1 VYCTCPHIKLNGLPN
16 RGISRVILKFMSI
29 DNNSFLLELGTEEL
43 PAQFIPSA
51 LEQWRVL
58 VPKTLAENFL
68 TYTSLE
74 FLGTPRRLALLI
86 HGLAQGQPD
95 REEEVKGPP
104 ADRAFDPA
112 GKPTQAA
119 AGFARTRGI
128 APEALYVKETPKGP
142 FVHALVKT
150 SGRPAAEILQE
161 LVPAWITKLE
171 GKRLMRW
178 ADGDL
183 KFSRP
188 IRWLVVLLN
197 DQVLPIALE
206 GLVSGQVS
214 SGHRILAPQ
223 TLEIPSAQGYKEL
236 MEQVFVQVDP
246 VKRQETIRT
255 LVQQEAQKLGGTAQ
269 ITRELLE
276 EVTYLVEWPSAVVGA
291 FDPEFL
297 ELPAP
302 VIVQEMTSHQRYF
315 PVFAGSLSGTTALEK
330 LLPKFIAISNGDSH
344 YTDLIAQG
352 NQRVLRARLSDG
364 RFFYKED
371 RKQPLE
377 ALVPKLDAVTY
388 QQDLGS
394 LGERIRRLEPLTRLV
409 LAQGKSL
416 PEALCIRTA
425 QMAKAD
431 LVSQMVYEF
440 PELQGIIGSYYA
452 QADGEDPQ
460 VAQGIRDHYK
470 PLNAEDNPGNSLTGK
485 IVGIADRLELLVGIF
500 GLGLVP
506 TGSSDPFALRR
517 ACQGL
522 LQIAWELPFRLNLV
536 ALLQQAIQL
545 FQEQNLLKVPAKE
558 LLDQLLD
565 FCLARAHA
573 LLKESQGVD
582 YDLLDAVLGKH
593 DRAYGL
599 TALTDVQDLR
609 TRALLLQKLRQDG
622 TLGRIYETVNRVARL
637 AQQGDL
643 PLGQRTAEKVVDPG
657 LFESPAEEHLLRET
671 KAITAAAI
679 EAKNQGA
686 YPVLVQALENA
697 VPAVTE
703 FFDAVLVMAPEETLK
718 RNRLNL
724 LGVLRNN
731 YRVLADFSAL
741 VIAGE

>member
-1 VYCTCPHIKLNGLPN
+1 
-16 RGISRVILKFMSI
+16 MSA

-43 PAQFIPSA
+43 PAQFVPQA
-51 LEQWRVL
+51 LDQWRAL

-68 TYTSLE
+68 SYTSLE

-86 HGLAQGQPD
+86 HGLAERQPD

-104 ADRAFDPA
+104 ADKAFDGS

-128 APEALYVKETPKGP
+128 APEDLYVKETPKGP

-150 SGRPAAEILQE
+150 PGRPASEVLQE
-161 LVPAWITKLE
+161 LAPEWITKLE

-197 DQVLPIALE
+197 DQIIPIALE
-206 GLVSGQVS
+206 SLKSGRVS
-214 SGHRILAPQ
+214 SGHRVLGPQ
-223 TLEIPSAQGYKEL
+223 TLEIPSAQNYKAL
-236 MEQVFVQVDP
+236 MEQACVQVDP
-246 VKRQETIRT
+246 KERKETILA
-255 LVQQEAQKLGGTAQ
+255 LVQKEAQKLGSKPLVDD
-269 ITRELLE
+269 RLLE
-276 EVTYLVEWPSAVVGA
+276 EVTYLVEWPSAVVGT
-291 FDPEFL
+291 FDTEFL

-302 VIVQEMTSHQRYF
+302 VIVQEMSSHQRYF
-315 PVFAGSLSGTTALEK
+315 PVLNPTWFGQNNQEM
-330 LLPKFIAISNGDSH
+330 LLPNFITISNGDAR
-344 YTDLIAQG
+344 YADLIAQG

-388 QQDLGS
+388 QEALGS
-394 LGERIRRLEPLTRLV
+394 LGDRVRRLEQLTRLV
-409 LAQGKSL
+409 LAQGTASEL
-416 PEALCIRTA
+416 SVSEALCVRTA
-425 QMAKAD
+425 QLGKAD

-440 PELQGIIGSYYA
+440 PELQGEIGFYYA
-452 QADGEDPQ
+452 KADGEDLL
-460 VAQGIRDHYK
+460 VAEGIRDHYK
-470 PLNAEDNPGNSLTGK
+470 PLNAEDKPGVSITGK

-522 LQIAWELPFRLNLV
+522 LQIAWDNEFPFKLNLV
-536 ALLQQAIQL
+536 ALLEQAIQL
-545 FQEQNLLKVPAKE
+545 FQEQNLLKVPAEK

-573 LLKESQGVD
+573 LLKDLPEPILRGVNLLEVKGVD
-582 YDLLDAVLGKH
+582 YDLLDAVLGKN
-593 DRAYGL
+593 DRAYGIM
-599 TALTDVQDLR
+599 ALEDVQDLYE
-609 TRALLLQKLRQDG
+609 RALFLQELRQDG
-622 TLGRIYETVNRVARL
+622 ALGHIYETVNRVARL
-637 AQQGDL
+637 ALQGDL
-643 PLGQRTAEKVVDPG
+643 PTDQVIVEEVVDDT
-657 LFESPAEEHLLRET
+657 LFESLAEKHLYE
-671 KAITAAAI
+671 KAQEIQDAAKQ
-679 EAKNQGA
+679 AKTQGT
-686 YPVLVQALENA
+686 YWDLVNALGFA
-697 VPAVTE
+697 VPVVTE
-703 FFDAVLVMAPEETLK
+703 FFEAVLVMAPEETLK
-718 RNRLNL
+718 RNRLSL

>member
-1 VYCTCPHIKLNGLPN
+1 
-16 RGISRVILKFMSI
+16 M

-43 PAQFIPSA
+43 PAQFVPNA
-51 LEQWRVL
+51 LDQWRAL
-58 VPKTLAENFL
+58 VPKALAENFL
-68 TYTSLE
+68 SYTSLE
-74 FLGTPRRLALLI
+74 FLGTPRRLAFLI
-86 HGLAQGQPD
+86 HGLTQRQPD

-104 ADRAFDPA
+104 AERAFDPA
-112 GKPTQAA
+112 GNPTQAA
-119 AGFARTRGI
+119 VGFARTRGI
-128 APEALYVKETPKGP
+128 APEDLYVKETPKGP
-142 FVHALVKT
+142 FVHALIKT
-150 SGRPAAEILQE
+150 PGRPAAEVLQE
-161 LVPAWITKLE
+161 LVPAWITGLE

-188 IRWLVVLLN
+188 IRWLVVLLK
-197 DQVLPIALE
+197 DQVLPISLE
-206 GLVSGQVS
+206 GLVSERLS

-223 TLEIPSAQGYKEL
+223 TLEIPSAQNYKEL

-246 VKRQETIRT
+246 VKRKETIRT
-255 LVQQEAQKLGGTAQ
+255 LVEQEAQKLGGTAQ

-276 EVTYLVEWPSAVVGA
+276 EVTYLVEWPSAVVGT

-302 VIVQEMTSHQRYF
+302 VIVQEMSSHQRYF
-315 PVFAGSLSGTTALEK
+315 PVFAQSLLGEIDLEK
-330 LLPKFIAISNGDSH
+330 LLPKFIAISNGDSR
-344 YTDLIAQG
+344 YADLIAQG

-371 RKQPLE
+371 RKQSLE
-377 ALVPKLDAVTY
+377 TLLPKLDTVTY
-388 QQDLGS
+388 QEALGS
-394 LGERIRRLEPLTRLV
+394 LGDRIRRLESLTRLV
-409 LAQGKSL
+409 LAQEKSL

-425 QMAKAD
+425 QLSKAD

-452 QADGEDPQ
+452 EADGEDPQ

-470 PLNAEDNPGNSLTGK
+470 PLNAEDNPGFSLTGK
-485 IVGIADRLELLVGIF
+485 IVGTADRLELLVGIF

-522 LQIAWELPFRLNLV
+522 LQIAWELPFKLNLV
-536 ALLQQAIQL
+536 VLLEQSIQL
-545 FQEQNLLKVPAKE
+545 FQEQNLLKVPAEE

-573 LLKESQGVD
+573 LLKDSQGVD
-582 YDLLDAVLGKH
+582 YDLLDAVLGKN
-593 DRAYGL
+593 DRAYGI
-599 TALTDVQDLR
+599 TALADVQDLR

-643 PLGQRTAEKVVDPG
+643 PLDQWAVEKVVDPG
-657 LFESPAEEHLLRET
+657 LFESPAEEHLFRET

-686 YPVLVQALENA
+686 YPVLTQALESA
-697 VPAVTE
+697 VPTVTE
-703 FFDAVLVMAPEETLK
+703 FFDAVLVMAPEENLK

>member
-1 VYCTCPHIKLNGLPN
+1 
-16 RGISRVILKFMSI
+16 MSA

-43 PAQFIPSA
+43 PAQFVPNA
-51 LEQWRVL
+51 LDQWRAL
-58 VPKTLAENFL
+58 VPKVLAENFL
-68 TYTSLE
+68 SYTSLE

-86 HGLAQGQPD
+86 HGLAERQPD
-95 REEEVKGPP
+95 RAEEVKGPP
-104 ADRAFDPA
+104 ADKAFDGA

-119 AGFARTRGI
+119 AGFARTRGL
-128 APEALYVKETPKGP
+128 APEDLYVKETPKGP

-150 SGRPAAEILQE
+150 PGRPASEVLQE
-161 LVPAWITKLE
+161 LVPEWITKLE

-197 DQVLPIALE
+197 DQILPIELE
-206 GLVSGQVS
+206 GLKSGRVS
-214 SGHRILAPQ
+214 SGHRVLGPQ
-223 TLEIPSAQGYKEL
+223 TLEIPSAQDYKAL
-236 MEQVFVQVDP
+236 MEKAYVQVDP
-246 VKRQETIRT
+246 NERKKTIQM
-255 LVQQEAQKLGGTAQ
+255 LVQQEAQKLRGAAQ
-269 ITRELLE
+269 VDSGLLE
-276 EVTYLVEWPSAVVGA
+276 EVTYLVEWPSAVVGT
-291 FDPEFL
+291 FDTEFL

-302 VIVQEMTSHQRYF
+302 VIVQEMSSHQRYF
-315 PVFAGSLSGTTALEK
+315 PVFSQTEQAK
-330 LLPKFIAISNGDSH
+330 LLPNFITISNGDAR
-344 YTDLIAQG
+344 YAELIAQG

-371 RKQPLE
+371 RKHPLE

-388 QQDLGS
+388 QEALGS
-394 LGERIRRLEPLTRLV
+394 LGDRVRRLENLTHLV
-409 LAQGKSL
+409 LVQGLASKISV
-416 PEALCIRTA
+416 PEALCVRTA
-425 QMAKAD
+425 QLAKAD

-452 QADGEDPQ
+452 EADGEDRQ
-460 VAQGIRDHYK
+460 VAVGIRDHYK
-470 PLNAEDNPGNSLTGK
+470 PLNAEDKPGTSLTGK

-536 ALLQQAIQL
+536 TLLEQAIQL
-545 FQEQNLLKVPAKE
+545 FQQQNLLKVPTE
-558 LLDQLLD
+558 QLLGQLLD

-573 LLKESQGVD
+573 LLKDSQGID
-582 YDLLDAVLGKH
+582 YDLLDAALGKN
-593 DRAYGL
+593 DRAYGII
-599 TALTDVQDLR
+599 ALTDVQDLR
-609 TRALLLQKLRQDG
+609 TRALLLQELRQDG

-637 AQQGDL
+637 ALQGDL
-643 PLGQRTAEKVVDPG
+643 PLDQWAVEKVVDPG
-657 LFESPAEEHLLRET
+657 LFESPAEECLYRET
-671 KAITAAAI
+671 KAITTAAM
-679 EAKNQGA
+679 EAKTQGT
-686 YPVLVQALENA
+686 YPALVKALEQA
-697 VPAVTE
+697 VPDVTE
-703 FFDAVLVMAPEETLK
+703 FFEAVLVMAPEETLK
-718 RNRLNL
+718 HNRLNL

>member
-1 VYCTCPHIKLNGLPN
+1 VSYL
-16 RGISRVILKFMSI
+16 SSMSL

-43 PAQFIPSA
+43 PARFVPNA
-51 LEQWRVL
+51 LDQWRAL
-58 VPKTLAENFL
+58 VPKALAENFL
-68 TYTSLE
+68 SYTALE

-86 HGLAQGQPD
+86 HGLAQRQPD

-104 ADRAFDPA
+104 ADKAFDPA

-119 AGFARTRGI
+119 VGFARTRGI
-128 APEALYVKETPKGP
+128 APEDLYVKETPKGP
-142 FVHALVKT
+142 FVHALIKT
-150 SGRPAAEILQE
+150 PGRPAAEVLQE
-161 LVPAWITKLE
+161 LVPSWITGLE

-188 IRWLVVLLN
+188 IRWLVVLLK

-206 GLVSGQVS
+206 GLASGRVS
-214 SGHRILAPQ
+214 SGHRLLTPQ
-223 TLEIPSAQGYKEL
+223 TLEIPSAGLYKEL
-236 MEQVFVQVDP
+236 MEQAFVQVDP
-246 VKRQETIRT
+246 VKRKETIRA

-269 ITRELLE
+269 ITDGLLE
-276 EVTYLVEWPSAVVGA
+276 EVTYLVEWPSAVVGT
-291 FDPEFL
+291 FEPEFL

-302 VIVQEMTSHQRYF
+302 VIVQEMSSHQRYF
-315 PVFAGSLSGTTALEK
+315 PVFVQPLLDQSEQGA
-330 LLPKFIAISNGDSH
+330 LLPKFIAISNGDAR
-344 YTDLIAQG
+344 YADLIAQG

-371 RKQPLE
+371 RKQSLE
-377 ALVPKLDAVTY
+377 ALLPKLDAVTY
-388 QQDLGS
+388 QEALGS
-394 LGERIRRLEPLTRLV
+394 LGDRVRRLEPLTRLV
-409 LAQGKSL
+409 LAQEQSL
-416 PEALCIRTA
+416 PEALCVRTA
-425 QMAKAD
+425 QLAKAD

-452 QADGEDPQ
+452 EADGEDSQ
-460 VAQGIRDHYK
+460 VARGIRDHYK
-470 PLNAEDNPGNSLTGK
+470 PLNAEDNPGASLTGK
-485 IVGIADRLELLVGIF
+485 IVGLADRLELLVGIF

-522 LQIAWELPFRLNLV
+522 LQIAWELPFKLNLV
-536 ALLQQAIQL
+536 VLLQQAIQL
-545 FQEQNLLKVPAKE
+545 FQEQNLLKVPAEE

-573 LLKESQGVD
+573 LLKDSQGVD
-582 YDLLDAVLGKH
+582 YDLLDAVLGKN
-593 DRAYGL
+593 DRAYGI

-643 PLGQRTAEKVVDPG
+643 PLDQWAAEKVVDLG
-657 LFESPAEEHLLRET
+657 LFESPAEEHLFRET
-671 KAITAAAI
+671 KAIMAAAI

-686 YPVLVQALENA
+686 YPVLVQALESA
-697 VPAVTE
+697 VPTVTE

-731 YRVLADFSAL
+731 YRILADFSAL

>member
-1 VYCTCPHIKLNGLPN
+1 
-16 RGISRVILKFMSI
+16 MSI

-43 PAQFIPSA
+43 PAQFVPQA
-51 LEQWRVL
+51 LDQWRTL
-58 VPKTLAENFL
+58 VPKALAENFL
-68 TYTSLE
+68 SYTSLE

-86 HGLAQGQPD
+86 HGLAERQPD

-104 ADRAFDPA
+104 ADKAFDGA

-119 AGFARTRGI
+119 AGFARTRAI
-128 APEALYVKETPKGP
+128 TPEDLYIKETPKGP
-142 FVHALVKT
+142 FVHALLKT
-150 SGRPAAEILQE
+150 PGRPASEVLQE
-161 LVPAWITKLE
+161 LVPGWITGLE

-197 DQVLPIALE
+197 DQILPIALD
-206 GLVSGQVS
+206 GLKSGRVS
-214 SGHRILAPQ
+214 SGHRVLGPQ
-223 TLEIPSAQGYKEL
+223 TLEISSVQGYKAL
-236 MEQVFVQVDP
+236 MEKAYVQVDP
-246 VKRQETIRT
+246 AHRKETIRT
-255 LVQQEAQKLGGTAQ
+255 LVHQEAEKLGGTAQ
-269 ITRELLE
+269 IDSGLLE
-276 EVTYLVEWPSAVVGA
+276 EVTYLVEWPSAVVGT

-302 VIVQEMTSHQRYF
+302 VIVQEMSSHQRYF
-315 PVFAGSLSGTTALEK
+315 PIFSQAEQAK
-330 LLPKFIAISNGDSH
+330 LLPNFITISNGDAR
-344 YTDLIAQG
+344 YANLIAQG

-371 RKQPLE
+371 RKQSLE
-377 ALVPKLDAVTY
+377 ALLPKLDAVTY
-388 QQDLGS
+388 QEALGS
-394 LGERIRRLEPLTRLV
+394 LGDRVRRLAQLTRLV
-409 LAQGKSL
+409 LAQEKSL
-416 PEALCIRTA
+416 PEDLCIRCIRTA
-425 QMAKAD
+425 QLAKAD

-452 QADGEDPQ
+452 EADGEDPQ
-460 VAQGIRDHYK
+460 VAVGIRDHYK
-470 PLNAEDNPGNSLTGK
+470 PLNAEDHPGFSLTGK
-485 IVGIADRLELLVGIF
+485 IVGMADRLELLVGIF

-522 LQIAWELPFRLNLV
+522 LQIAWELPFKLNLV
-536 ALLQQAIQL
+536 TLLEKAIQL
-545 FQEQNLLKVPAKE
+545 FQEQHLLKVSAPE

-573 LLKESQGVD
+573 LLKDSQGVD
-582 YDLLDAVLGKH
+582 YDLLDAVLGKN
-593 DRAYGL
+593 DRAYGIM
-599 TALTDVQDLR
+599 ALTDVQDLR
-609 TRALLLQKLRQDG
+609 TRALLLQELRQDG
-622 TLGRIYETVNRVARL
+622 TLSRIYETVNRVARL
-637 AQQGDL
+637 ALQGDL
-643 PLGQRTAEKVVDPG
+643 PLDQWAAEKVVDPG
-657 LFESPAEEHLLRET
+657 LFESPAEERLYEET
-671 KAITAAAI
+671 QAILAAA
-679 EAKNQGA
+679 EKAKTQGS
-686 YPVLVQALENA
+686 YPVLVKALEQA

-703 FFDAVLVMAPEETLK
+703 FFEAVLVMAPEETLK

>member
-1 VYCTCPHIKLNGLPN
+1 
-16 RGISRVILKFMSI
+16 MSA

-43 PAQFIPSA
+43 PAQFVPNA
-51 LEQWRVL
+51 LDQWRAL
-58 VPKTLAENFL
+58 VPKVLAENFL
-68 TYTSLE
+68 SYTSLE

-86 HGLAQGQPD
+86 HGLAERQPD
-95 REEEVKGPP
+95 RAEEVKGPP
-104 ADRAFDPA
+104 ADKAFDGA

-119 AGFARTRGI
+119 AGFARTRGL
-128 APEALYVKETPKGP
+128 APEDLYVKETPKGP

-150 SGRPAAEILQE
+150 PGRPASEVLQE
-161 LVPAWITKLE
+161 LVPEWITKLE

-197 DQVLPIALE
+197 DQILPIELE
-206 GLVSGQVS
+206 GLKSGRVS
-214 SGHRILAPQ
+214 SGHRVLGPQ
-223 TLEIPSAQGYKEL
+223 TLEIPSAQDYKAL
-236 MEQVFVQVDP
+236 MEKAYVQVDP
-246 VKRQETIRT
+246 DERKKTIQT

-269 ITRELLE
+269 ITDGLLE
-276 EVTYLVEWPSAVVGA
+276 EVTYLVEWPSVVVGT
-291 FDPEFL
+291 FEPEFL

-302 VIVQEMTSHQRYF
+302 VIVQEMSSHQRYF
-315 PVFAGSLSGTTALEK
+315 PVLEGGHVDFDPEEK
-330 LLPKFIAISNGDSH
+330 EIIGEIELYNLLAKFIAISNGDSR
-344 YTDLIAQG
+344 YKDLIAQG

-371 RKQPLE
+371 RKQPLQDF
-377 ALVPKLDAVTY
+377 LPKLDAVTY
-388 QQDLGS
+388 QEALGS
-394 LGERIRRLEPLTRLV
+394 LGERVRRLEQLTRLV
-409 LAQGKSL
+409 LVQEQSL
-416 PEALCIRTA
+416 PEALCVRTA
-425 QMAKAD
+425 QLAKAD

-452 QADGEDPQ
+452 EADGEDRQ
-460 VAQGIRDHYK
+460 VAVGIRDHYK
-470 PLNAEDNPGNSLTGK
+470 PLNAEDKPGTSLTGK

-536 ALLQQAIQL
+536 TLLEQAIQL
-545 FQEQNLLKVPAKE
+545 FQQQNLLKVPTE
-558 LLDQLLD
+558 QLLGQLLD

-573 LLKESQGVD
+573 LLKDSQGID
-582 YDLLDAVLGKH
+582 YDLLDAVLGKN
-593 DRAYGL
+593 DRAYGII
-599 TALTDVQDLR
+599 ALTDVQDLR
-609 TRALLLQKLRQDG
+609 TRALLLQELRQDG

-637 AQQGDL
+637 ALQGDL
-643 PLGQRTAEKVVDPG
+643 PLDQWAVEKVVDPG
-657 LFESPAEEHLLRET
+657 LFESPAEECLYRET
-671 KAITAAAI
+671 KAITTAAM
-679 EAKNQGA
+679 EAKTQGT
-686 YPVLVQALENA
+686 YPALVKALEQA

-703 FFDAVLVMAPEETLK
+703 FFEAVLVMAPEETLK
-718 RNRLNL
+718 HNRLNL

>member
-1 VYCTCPHIKLNGLPN
+1 
-16 RGISRVILKFMSI
+16 M

-43 PAQFIPSA
+43 PAQFVPNA
-51 LEQWRVL
+51 LDQWRAL
-58 VPKTLAENFL
+58 VPEALAENFL
-68 TYTSLE
+68 SYTSLE

-95 REEEVKGPP
+95 REKEVKGPP

-119 AGFARTRGI
+119 VGFARTRGI
-128 APEALYVKETPKGP
+128 APEDLYIKETPKGP
-142 FVHALVKT
+142 FVHALIQT
-150 SGRPAAEILQE
+150 PGRPAAEVLPE
-161 LVPAWITKLE
+161 LVSAWISGLE

-206 GLVSGQVS
+206 GLVSGRVS
-214 SGHRILAPQ
+214 SGHRILAPH
-223 TLEIPSAQGYKEL
+223 TLEISSAQDYKAF
-236 MEQVFVQVDP
+236 MEQAFVQVDP

-255 LVQQEAQKLGGTAQ
+255 LVQQAAQKLGGKAQ

-276 EVTYLVEWPSAVVGA
+276 EVTYLVEWPSAIVGR
-291 FDPEFL
+291 FEPEFL

-302 VIVQEMTSHQRYF
+302 VIVQEMSSHQRYF
-315 PVFAGSLSGTTALEK
+315 PVFAQLDQTEQGA
-330 LLPKFIAISNGDSH
+330 LLPKFIAISNGDSR
-344 YTDLIAQG
+344 YADLIAQG

-377 ALVPKLDAVTY
+377 AFLPKLDAVTY
-388 QQDLGS
+388 QEALGS
-394 LGERIRRLEPLTRLV
+394 LGDRVRRLEPLTRLV
-409 LAQGKSL
+409 LAQEKSL
-416 PEALCIRTA
+416 PEDLCIRTA
-425 QMAKAD
+425 QLAKAD

-452 QADGEDPQ
+452 EADGEDRL
-460 VAQGIRDHYK
+460 VVVGIRDHYK
-470 PLNAEDNPGNSLTGK
+470 PLNAEDNPGFSLTGK

-522 LQIAWELPFRLNLV
+522 LQIAWELPFKLNLV
-536 ALLQQAIQL
+536 ILLQQAIQL
-545 FQEQNLLKVPAKE
+545 FQEQNLLKVPAEE

-573 LLKESQGVD
+573 LLKDSQGVD
-582 YDLLDAVLGKH
+582 YDLLDAVLGKN
-593 DRAYGL
+593 DRAYGI

-637 AQQGDL
+637 AQLGDL
-643 PLGQRTAEKVVDPG
+643 PLDQWAAEKVVNPG
-657 LFESPAEEHLLRET
+657 LFELPAEEHLFRET

-686 YPVLVQALENA
+686 YPVLVQALESA
-697 VPAVTE
+697 VPTVTE
-703 FFDAVLVMAPEETLK
+703 FFEAVLVMAPEETLK
-718 RNRLNL
+718 HNRLNL

>member
-1 VYCTCPHIKLNGLPN
+1 
-16 RGISRVILKFMSI
+16 MSI

-58 VPKTLAENFL
+58 IPKALAENFL
-68 TYTSLE
+68 SYTSLE

-86 HGLAQGQPD
+86 HGVAQRQPD

-150 SGRPAAEILQE
+150 PGRPAAEIVQE
-161 LVPAWITKLE
+161 LVPTWITKLE

-197 DQVLPIALE
+197 DQILPIALE
-206 GLVSGQVS
+206 GLASGRVSY
-214 SGHRILAPQ
+214 GHRILAPQ
-223 TLEIPSAQGYKEL
+223 TLEIPSARAYKEL
-236 MEQVFVQVDP
+236 MEKAFVQVDP
-246 VKRQETIRT
+246 VKREETIRT
-255 LVQQEAQKLGGTAQ
+255 LVQQEAQKLGGKAQ

-276 EVTYLVEWPSAVVGA
+276 EVTYLVEWPSAVVGM

-302 VIVQEMTSHQRYF
+302 VIVEEMTSHQRYF
-315 PVFAGSLSGTTALEK
+315 PVFAGSSSGEIDLEK
-330 LLPKFIAISNGDSH
+330 LLPKFITISNGDSR
-344 YTDLIAQG
+344 YADLIAQG

-371 RKQPLE
+371 RKLPLE

-388 QQDLGS
+388 QEALGS
-394 LGERIRRLEPLTRLV
+394 LGDRVRRLEPLTRLV
-409 LAQGKSL
+409 LAQEKSL
-416 PEALCIRTA
+416 PEALCVRTA
-425 QMAKAD
+425 QLAKAD

-440 PELQGIIGSYYA
+440 PELQGVIGSYYA

-460 VAQGIRDHYK
+460 VARGIRDHYK
-470 PLNAEDNPGNSLTGK
+470 PLNAEDSPGPSLTGK

-522 LQIAWELPFRLNLV
+522 LQIAWELPFKLNLV
-536 ALLQQAIQL
+536 VLLEQAIQL
-545 FQEQNLLKVPAKE
+545 FQAQNLLKVPSKE

-582 YDLLDAVLGKH
+582 YDLLDAVLGKN
-593 DRAYGL
+593 DRAYGV

-609 TRALLLQKLRQDG
+609 TRALLLKELRQDG

-643 PLGQRTAEKVVDPG
+643 PLDQRAAEKVVDPG

-679 EAKNQGA
+679 EAKSQGT
-686 YPVLVQALENA
+686 YPILVQALENA
-697 VPAVTE
+697 VPSVTD

-718 RNRLNL
+718 HNRLNL

>member
-1 VYCTCPHIKLNGLPN
+1 
-16 RGISRVILKFMSI
+16 MSV
-29 DNNSFLLELGTEEL
+29 DSNSFLLELGTEEL
-43 PAQFIPSA
+43 PAQFVPSA
-51 LEQWRVL
+51 LEQWRAL
-58 VPKTLAENFL
+58 VPKALAENFL
-68 TYTSLE
+68 SYTSLE

-86 HGLAQGQPD
+86 HGLAQRQPD
-95 REEEVKGPP
+95 REQEVKGPP
-104 ADRAFDPA
+104 AEKAFDAA
-112 GKPTQAA
+112 GKPTPAA

-128 APEALYVKETPKGP
+128 APEDLYVKETLKGP
-142 FVHALVKT
+142 FVHALIKT
-150 SGRPAAEILQE
+150 PGRPAAEILQE

-188 IRWLVVLLN
+188 IRWLVVLLK
-197 DQVLPIALE
+197 DQILPIDIE
-206 GLVSGQVS
+206 GLVSGRAS
-214 SGHRILAPQ
+214 SGHRILAPK
-223 TLEIPSAQGYKEL
+223 TLEISSAHAYKEL
-236 MEQVFVQVDP
+236 MAQAFVQVDP
-246 VKRQETIRT
+246 VKRKETIQT
-255 LVQQEAQKLGGTAQ
+255 LVEQEAQKLGGTAQ
-269 ITRELLE
+269 ITDALLE
-276 EVTYLVEWPSAVVGA
+276 EVTYLVEWPSAVVGT

-302 VIVQEMTSHQRYF
+302 VIVQEMSSHQRYF
-315 PVFAGSLSGTTALEK
+315 PVFARSTLGKTDLEK
-330 LLPKFIAISNGDSH
+330 LLPKFIAISNGDARH
-344 YTDLIAQG
+344 ADLIAQG

-377 ALVPKLDAVTY
+377 ALLPKLDTVTY
-388 QQDLGS
+388 QEALGS
-394 LGERIRRLEPLTRLV
+394 LGERVHRLESLTRLV
-409 LAQGKSL
+409 LAQEKSL
-416 PEALCIRTA
+416 PEALCVRTA
-425 QMAKAD
+425 QLAKAD

-452 QADGEDPQ
+452 EADREDLQ
-460 VAQGIRDHYK
+460 VVRGIRDHYK
-470 PLNAEDNPGNSLTGK
+470 PLNAEDSPGPSLTGK

-536 ALLQQAIQL
+536 ALIQQAIQL
-545 FQEQNLLKVPAKE
+545 FQEQNLLKVHAEE
-558 LLDQLLD
+558 LLNQLLD

-573 LLKESQGVD
+573 LLKDSQGVE
-582 YDLLDAVLGKH
+582 YDLLDAVLGKN
-593 DRAYGL
+593 DRTYGL
-599 TALTDVQDLR
+599 TALTDVQDLQ

-637 AQQGDL
+637 ALQGDL
-643 PLGQRTAEKVVDPG
+643 PLDQRTPEKVVDPG

-671 KAITAAAI
+671 KAIKAAAI
-679 EAKNQGA
+679 EAKKQGA
-686 YPVLVQALENA
+686 YPVLVQALESA
-697 VPAVTE
+697 VPTVTE
-703 FFDAVLVMAPEETLK
+703 FFEAVLVMAPEETLK

>member
-1 VYCTCPHIKLNGLPN
+1 
-16 RGISRVILKFMSI
+16 MSV
-29 DNNSFLLELGTEEL
+29 DSNSFLLELGTEEL
-43 PAQFIPSA
+43 PAQFVSSA
-51 LEQWRVL
+51 LNQWRAL
-58 VPKTLAENFL
+58 VPKALAENFL
-68 TYTSLE
+68 SYTSLE

-86 HGLAQGQPD
+86 HGLAQRQPD

-104 ADRAFDPA
+104 ADKAFDA
-112 GKPTQAA
+112 SGKPTPAA

-128 APEALYVKETPKGP
+128 APEDLYVKETPKGP
-142 FVHALVKT
+142 FVHALIKT
-150 SGRPAAEILQE
+150 PGRPAAEILRE

-188 IRWLVVLLN
+188 IRWLVVLLK
-197 DQVLPIALE
+197 DQILRIDLE
-206 GLVSGQVS
+206 GLVSGRVS
-214 SGHRILAPQ
+214 SGHRILAPK
-223 TLEIPSAQGYKEL
+223 TLEISSVHAYKEL
-236 MEQVFVQVDP
+236 MAQVFVQVDP
-246 VKRQETIRT
+246 VKRKETIQA

-269 ITRELLE
+269 IRDALLE
-276 EVTYLVEWPSAVVGA
+276 EVTYLVEWPSAVVGT

-302 VIVQEMTSHQRYF
+302 VIVQEMSSHQRYF
-315 PVFAGSLSGTTALEK
+315 PVFVRSTLGKTDLEK
-330 LLPKFIAISNGDSH
+330 LLPKFIAISNGDARH
-344 YTDLIAQG
+344 ADLIAQG

-377 ALVPKLDAVTY
+377 ALRPKLDAVTY
-388 QQDLGS
+388 QEALGS
-394 LGERIRRLEPLTRLV
+394 LGDRVRRLESLTRLV
-409 LAQGKSL
+409 LAQEKSS
-416 PEALCIRTA
+416 PEALYVRTA
-425 QMAKAD
+425 QLAKAD

-452 QADGEDPQ
+452 EADGEDPQ

-470 PLNAEDNPGNSLTGK
+470 PLNAEDSPGPSLTGK

-517 ACQGL
+517 ACQGF
-522 LQIAWELPFRLNLV
+522 LQIAWELPFKLNLV
-536 ALLQQAIQL
+536 VLIQQAIQL
-545 FQEQNLLKVPAKE
+545 FQEQNLLKVPAEE
-558 LLDQLLD
+558 LLNQLLD

-573 LLKESQGVD
+573 LLKDSQGVD
-582 YDLLDAVLGKH
+582 YDLLDAVLGKN

-599 TALTDVQDLR
+599 TALTDVQDLQ

-637 AQQGDL
+637 ALQGDL
-643 PLGQRTAEKVVDPG
+643 PLDQRTAEKVVDPG

-686 YPVLVQALENA
+686 YPVLVQALESA
-697 VPAVTE
+697 VPSVTE
-703 FFDAVLVMAPEETLK
+703 FFEAVLVMAPEETLK

>member
-1 VYCTCPHIKLNGLPN
+1 
-16 RGISRVILKFMSI
+16 MSI
-29 DNNSFLLELGTEEL
+29 DSNSFLLELGTEEL
-43 PAQFIPSA
+43 PAQFVPSA

-58 VPKTLAENFL
+58 VPKALAENFL
-68 TYTSLE
+68 SYASLE
-74 FLGTPRRLALLI
+74 FLGTPRRLTLLI
-86 HGLAQGQPD
+86 HGLTQRQPD

-104 ADRAFDPA
+104 ADRALDSA

-119 AGFARTRGI
+119 MGFARTRGI

-150 SGRPAAEILQE
+150 PGRPAAEVLQE
-161 LVPAWITKLE
+161 LVPAWITGLE

-197 DQVLPIALE
+197 DQVLPVALE
-206 GLVSGQVS
+206 GMTSGRVS

-223 TLEIPSAQGYKEL
+223 TFEIPSAQSYKEL
-236 MEQVFVQVDP
+236 MERALVQVDP

-255 LVQQEAQKLGGTAQ
+255 LVQQAAQKLGGTAQ
-269 ITRELLE
+269 IADELLE
-276 EVTYLVEWPSAVVGA
+276 EVTYLVEWPSAVVGT

-297 ELPAP
+297 ELPTP

-315 PVFAGSLSGTTALEK
+315 PMFARSLSGEIELEK
-330 LLPKFIAISNGDSH
+330 LLPKFIAISNGDSRH
-344 YTDLIAQG
+344 ADLIAQG

-364 RFFYKED
+364 RFFYEED

-388 QQDLGS
+388 QEALGS
-394 LGERIRRLEPLTRLV
+394 LGERVRRLEPLTRLV

-416 PEALCIRTA
+416 PEALCVRTA
-425 QMAKAD
+425 QLAKAD

-452 QADGEDPQ
+452 QADGEDEQ

-470 PLNAEDNPGNSLTGK
+470 PLNAEDHPGPSLTGK
-485 IVGIADRLELLVGIF
+485 IVGMADRLELLVGIF

-536 ALLQQAIQL
+536 VLLQQAIQL
-545 FQEQNLLKVPAKE
+545 FQEQNLLKVPAEE
-558 LLDQLLD
+558 LLNQLLD

-573 LLKESQGVD
+573 LLKDSQGVD
-582 YDLLDAVLGKH
+582 YDLLDAILGKN
-593 DRAYGL
+593 DRAYGIK
-599 TALTDVQDLR
+599 ALADVQDLR
-609 TRALLLQKLRQDG
+609 TRALLLQKSRQDG
-622 TLGRIYETVNRVARL
+622 TLSRIYETVNRVARL

-643 PLGQRTAEKVVDPG
+643 PLDQWTVEKVVDPG
-657 LFESPAEEHLLRET
+657 LFESPAEERLLSET

-679 EAKNQGA
+679 EAKSKGT
-686 YPVLVQALENA
+686 YPVLVQALESA

-703 FFDAVLVMAPEETLK
+703 FFEAVLVMAPEETLK

>member
-1 VYCTCPHIKLNGLPN
+1 
-16 RGISRVILKFMSI
+16 MSM

-43 PAQFIPSA
+43 PAQFVPNA
-51 LEQWRVL
+51 LDQWRAL
-58 VPKTLAENFL
+58 VPKALAENFL
-68 TYTSLE
+68 SYTSLE
-74 FLGTPRRLALLI
+74 FLGSPRRLALLI
-86 HGLAQGQPD
+86 HGLAQRQPD

-104 ADRAFDPA
+104 ADKAFDTT
-112 GKPTQAA
+112 GKPTPAA
-119 AGFARTRGI
+119 VGFARTRGI
-128 APEALYVKETPKGP
+128 APEDLYIKETPKGP
-142 FVHALVKT
+142 FVHTLIKT
-150 SGRPAAEILQE
+150 PGRPAAEVLQE
-161 LVPAWITKLE
+161 LVPAWVTRLE

-197 DQVLPIALE
+197 DQVLPIVLE
-206 GLVSGQVS
+206 GLVSGRVS
-214 SGHRILAPQ
+214 TGHRILAPRP
-223 TLEIPSAQGYKEL
+223 LEIPSAQHYQEF
-236 MEQVFVQVDP
+236 MEQAFVQVDP
-246 VKRQETIRT
+246 VKRQATIRT
-255 LVQQEAQKLGGTAQ
+255 LVQQAAQKLGGTAQ
-269 ITRELLE
+269 IPDGLLE
-276 EVTYLVEWPSAVVGA
+276 EVTYLVEWPSAVVGT

-297 ELPAP
+297 ELPTP
-302 VIVQEMTSHQRYF
+302 VIVQEMSSHQRYF
-315 PVFAGSLSGTTALEK
+315 PVFVPSQGLGKTELEK
-330 LLPKFIAISNGDSH
+330 LMPKFIAISNGDSR
-344 YTDLIAQG
+344 YADLIAQG

-377 ALVPKLDAVTY
+377 AFLPKLDAVTY
-388 QQDLGS
+388 QEALGS
-394 LGERIRRLEPLTRLV
+394 LGDRVRRLEPLTRLV
-409 LAQGKSL
+409 LAQEKSL
-416 PEALCIRTA
+416 PEDLYLRTA
-425 QMAKAD
+425 QLAKAD

-452 QADGEDPQ
+452 EADGEDPQ

-470 PLNAEDNPGNSLTGK
+470 PLNAEDSPGASLTGK

-522 LQIAWELPFRLNLV
+522 LQIAWELPFKLNLV
-536 ALLQQAIQL
+536 VLLQQAIQL
-545 FQEQNLLKVPAKE
+545 FQEQNLLKVPAEE

-565 FCLARAHA
+565 FGLARAHA
-573 LLKESQGVD
+573 LLKDSQGVD
-582 YDLLDAVLGKH
+582 YDLLDAVLGKN
-593 DRAYGL
+593 DRGYGI

-609 TRALLLQKLRQDG
+609 TRACLLQELRQNG

-643 PLGQRTAEKVVDPG
+643 PLDQWVAEKVVDPR
-657 LFESPAEEHLLRET
+657 LFESPAEEHLFRET

-686 YPVLVQALENA
+686 YSVLVQALESA
-697 VPAVTE
+697 VPVVTE
-703 FFDAVLVMAPEETLK
+703 FFEAVLVMAPEETLK

-724 LGVLRNN
+724 LGILRNN

>member
-1 VYCTCPHIKLNGLPN
+1 
-16 RGISRVILKFMSI
+16 MSYLSSMSF
-29 DNNSFLLELGTEEL
+29 DNDSFLLELGTEEL
-43 PAQFIPSA
+43 PARFVPSA
-51 LEQWRVL
+51 LDQWRAL
-58 VPKTLAENFL
+58 VPKALAENFL
-68 TYTSLE
+68 SYTSLE

-86 HGLAQGQPD
+86 HGLAQRQPD

-104 ADRAFDPA
+104 ADKAFDPA

-128 APEALYVKETPKGP
+128 APEDLYVKETPKGP
-142 FVHALVKT
+142 FVHALIKT
-150 SGRPAAEILQE
+150 PGRPAAEVLQE
-161 LVPAWITKLE
+161 LVPSWITGLE

-188 IRWLVVLLN
+188 IRWLVVLLK

-206 GLVSGQVS
+206 GLASGRVS
-214 SGHRILAPQ
+214 SGHRLLTPQ
-223 TLEIPSAQGYKEL
+223 TLEIPSAGLYKEL
-236 MEQVFVQVDP
+236 MEQAFVQVDP
-246 VKRQETIRT
+246 VKRKQTIRT

-269 ITRELLE
+269 ITDGLLE
-276 EVTYLVEWPSAVVGA
+276 EVTYLVEWPSAVVGT
-291 FDPEFL
+291 FEPEFL

-302 VIVQEMTSHQRYF
+302 VIVQEMSSHQRYF
-315 PVFAGSLSGTTALEK
+315 PVFSRSALISPVETEEILDK
-330 LLPKFIAISNGDSH
+330 LARDRLLPKFIAISNGDSR
-344 YTDLIAQG
+344 YADLIAQG

-371 RKQPLE
+371 RKQSLE
-377 ALVPKLDAVTY
+377 ALLPKLDAVTY
-388 QQDLGS
+388 QEALGS
-394 LGERIRRLEPLTRLV
+394 LGERVRRLEQLTRLV
-409 LAQGKSL
+409 SAQEKSL
-416 PEALCIRTA
+416 PEALYVRTA
-425 QMAKAD
+425 QLAKAD

-452 QADGEDPQ
+452 EADGEDRQ
-460 VAQGIRDHYK
+460 VALGIRDHYK
-470 PLNAEDNPGNSLTGK
+470 PLNAEDTPGFSLTGK

-522 LQIAWELPFRLNLV
+522 LQIAWELPFKLNLLV
-536 ALLQQAIQL
+536 LLQQAIQL
-545 FQEQNLLKVPAKE
+545 FQEQNLLKVPAEE

-573 LLKESQGVD
+573 LLKDSQGVD
-582 YDLLDAVLGKH
+582 YDLLDAVLGKN
-593 DRAYGL
+593 DRAYGI

-643 PLGQRTAEKVVDPG
+643 PLDQWAAEKVVDLG
-657 LFESPAEEHLLRET
+657 LFESPAEEHLFRET

-686 YPVLVQALENA
+686 YPVLVQALESA
-697 VPAVTE
+697 VPTVTE